1 MLRHK
6 FLSQVQDSRDKPS
19 GSPYYGTG
27 IHLLPALPPVQIY
40 FFKLALN
47 ITPVVYF

>member
-1 MLRHK
+1 M
-6 FLSQVQDSRDKPS
+6 
-19 GSPYYGTG
+19 
-27 IHLLPALPPVQIY
+27 INLLALPITALVYICSPALPPVQIY